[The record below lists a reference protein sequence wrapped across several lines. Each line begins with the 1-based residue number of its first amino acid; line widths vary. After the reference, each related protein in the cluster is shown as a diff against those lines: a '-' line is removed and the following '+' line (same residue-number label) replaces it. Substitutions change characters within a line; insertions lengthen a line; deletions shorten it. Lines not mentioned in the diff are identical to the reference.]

1 MKTKGPPE
9 AAQVQRV
16 QKVQS
21 VQRVMVG
28 GCAASLYKTMQ
39 SPLRVKGKQANRA
52 CGARK

>member
-16 QKVQS
+16 QKVQR

-28 GCAASLYKTMQ
+28 GCAASLYKTG
-39 SPLRVKGKQANRA
+39 VV
-52 CGARK
+52 C